1 MQHTKEAHRIGLV
14 LSGGGVR
21 GMAHIG
27 LIQALLEAGIRPSQ
41 VAGTSVGALVGAL
54 YAAGVPVEGMLAFF
68 RETPLFKY
76 NYFTINKPGLMD
88 TERYFDVFK
97 AYFPE
102 DTFEALEIPL
112 HVTTT
117 NLLKG
122 RLEIFSS
129 GPLIRPLL
137 ASAAIPPVFSPV
149 RIGKD
154 LYGDGGIMN
163 NFPSEPL
170 QESSDFIIGSNV
182 SMIREIPE
190 QQLRTSLQLTN
201 RTTALMIYSLSRDKL
216 RECDL
221 LFEPKDL
228 DRIGV
233 LDKKGLEQ
241 AYQIGYSHARDLVA
255 SKLREDAHFITS
267 LVGRK

>member
-1 MQHTKEAHRIGLV
+1 MQHKKDDKRIGLV

-27 LIQALLEAGIRPSQ
+27 LIQALQEEGIRPNH

-54 YAAGVPVEGMLAFF
+54 YAAGASIDMMLAFF

-76 NYFTINKPGLMD
+76 NYFAINKPGLMD
-88 TERYFDVFK
+88 TERYFDVFQS
-97 AYFPE
+97 YFPK
-102 DTFEALEIPL
+102 DTFEALDMPL

-122 RLEIFSS
+122 KLEIFSS
-129 GPLIRPLL
+129 GPLILPLL

-170 QESSDFIIGSNV
+170 LGSMDFLIGSNV

-201 RTTALMIYSLSRDKL
+201 RTTALMIYSLSRSKL
-216 RECDL
+216 KECDL
-221 LFEPKDL
+221 LFEPRDL
-228 DRIGV
+228 DKIGV

-241 AYQIGYSHARDLVA
+241 AYQIGYAHARELIADQLSENGGFIA
-255 SKLREDAHFITS
+255 SLAEKR
-267 LVGRK
+267 